1 MTIQTSFR
9 TKQCHGLQIL
19 LLRKSCFALLVSL
32 NKPTVQDRVG
42 GGGGS
47 DFFLFPYM
55 LIFFYFL
62 LCALFNFFTLTTSTF
77 SPTRS

>member
-42 GGGGS
+42 GRGGGVQS
-47 DFFLFPYM
+47 FFC
-55 LIFFYFL
+55 FL
-62 LCALFNFFTLTTSTF
+62 TC
-77 SPTRS
+77 